1 MKLRL
6 GLRPK
11 ALALLETLAAL
22 GGYKARFTRPP
33 SREGYEIILPN
44 AMYAPWSSDRA
55 FLEVYRKTEGKT
67 LVDVYRCYELWQ
79 LVAQSVKVPGA
90 LLEVGVWRGGT
101 TAIIAAS
108 AKANG
113 IQDPVYAC
121 DTFAGVVKAGEKD
134 STYRGGEHADAS
146 ESDVRRFLEGDLHL
160 KNVRLLRGIF
170 PEESGQTIADP
181 YFRFCHIDVDV
192 YNSARDILA
201 WVWPRLSR
209 GGMVVYDDYGFI
221 STDGITA
228 LVNEQRR
235 DRDRIV
241 LHNLNGHAVVV
252 KIAS

>member
-33 SREGYEIILPN
+33 SREGYEIILPS

-79 LVAQSVKVPGA
+79 LVAQSAKVPGA

-113 IQDPVYAC
+113 IQDPLYAC

-134 STYRGGEHADAS
+134 SAYRGGEQADAS
-146 ESDVRRFLEGDLHL
+146 NSDVRRFLAGDLHL
-160 KNVRLLRGIF
+160 NT
-170 PEESGQTIADP
+170 S
-181 YFRFCHIDVDV
+181 
-192 YNSARDILA
+192 
-201 WVWPRLSR
+201 RLSPAPSPPTS
-209 GGMVVYDDYGFI
+209 DQPHPTP
-221 STDGITA
+221 S
-228 LVNEQRR
+228 
-235 DRDRIV
+235 
-241 LHNLNGHAVVV
+241 
-252 KIAS
+252 SPSC